1 MDPHRTSPCLLLR
14 VEARQWESRDAVT
27 IRDLLLCL
35 RRARVDQL
43 LIVDCR
49 RQQPIDVLSRYELHR
64 LAVSPDGEV
73 GRIEDVLG
81 SGRVSANPDL
91 AVQAL
96 ANTGS
101 DLRAVLVVYPTWGT
115 GPGPTRTIPGR
126 RRLKSWLDR
135 SRVLPRTEDE

>member
-1 MDPHRTSPCLLLR
+1 MRLPRRLAREERPNTLAVCHAPEARCLRGVFVLPIAHEQR
-14 VEARQWESRDAVT
+14 FEARQWESRDAVT

-49 RQQPIDVLSRYELHR
+49 RQQPIDVLSRSELHR

-96 ANTGS
+96 AN
-101 DLRAVLVVYPTWGT
+101 
-115 GPGPTRTIPGR
+115 
-126 RRLKSWLDR
+126 
-135 SRVLPRTEDE
+135 E